1 MASKRSTTLTTI
13 IDVEARVD
21 KARKALSDFSKSLG
35 NVNLSD
41 SMTSN
46 VQKTLGKLEQELTN
60 FQGLSSKEIFSEKDA
75 KQVQKSFEK
84 IGDLL
89 NTLSAQ
95 AKTIKSAD
103 LSKLVPKE
111 ALNQL
116 KDFGATLKDLK
127 SQQKTLYAEL
137 SEKTKA
143 ASKAEKEYSNT
154 LKKREGVQNDIKASD
169 EAEKRA
175 KEKVAI
181 AQEKINKLTQEKQ
194 KIESKRTKA
203 QSEIDAKQKELDVV
217 NETIKRYKEYQALK
231 QKANKTSGEKGAV
244 TRYENANEKTI
255 RQAQAGVFT
264 KKKKALTSEIAQ
276 LETVELSPE
285 EQVNLEKVE
294 QAIAQEEEIV
304 KKQTEIANKARSS
317 SSSASLKLA
326 KLEGSDN
333 LEGLKKAFEDLKAQ
347 VDDFDTSLDSQK
359 VEEFRKQLSEFAD
372 VSIDQIPT
380 DLAEIQKYLEEMTR
394 TKVDEV
400 AQDVKNLGNSARDAK
415 APMEEMREGIS
426 KAVNEGKGFDDVGKE
441 IDRLKQN
448 VIDFFSIGNTIQLF
462 KRAVQS
468 AFDTVK
474 ELDET
479 MTEAAVVTDFSVG
492 DMWEQLPT
500 YSAEAKKLGVSIN
513 ELYGATTLYY
523 QQGTQVKFNFLFNL

>member
-41 SMTSN
+41 SMTSD

-60 FQGLSSKEIFSEKDA
+60 FQGLSSKEILSEKDA

-143 ASKAEKEYSNT
+143 ANKAEKEYSNT

-285 EQVNLEKVE
+285 EQANLEKVE

-448 VIDFFSIGNTIQLF
+448 IIDFFSIGNTIQLF

-474 ELDET
+474 ELDKT